1 MEVHDMVEQATDATA
16 PAGITKDDIEF
27 DEGNPNLARAIPRGE
42 GRTLSEKRV
51 AVVPH
56 SSGTYP
62 DIVEGSDSERA
73 GTSWGVPGVEDAA
86 VAETPDGV
94 RAECTG
100 DEEASPNRNTGDRLT
115 RDDLQNVGSWST
127 IDTKDSAGSPTGN
140 S

>member
-1 MEVHDMVEQATDATA
+1 MAEQTTEASSTS
-16 PAGITKDDIEF
+16 GIAKDDIEF

-42 GRTLSEKRV
+42 GRTLAEKGE
-51 AVVPH
+51 AAAPH

-62 DIVEGSDSERA
+62 DIVDGSDSERT
-73 GTSWGVPGVEDAA
+73 GTSWGVPGVEDAQ
-86 VAETPDGV
+86 VAETPEGV
-94 RAECTG
+94 RAEGTG
-100 DEEASPNRNTGDRLT
+100 EEEASPNRNTGDRSA

>member
-1 MEVHDMVEQATDATA
+1 MAEQTTEVIG
-16 PAGITKDDIEF
+16 PSGITKDDIEF

-42 GRTLSEKRV
+42 GHTLSEKGE
-51 AVVPH
+51 AAGLH

-62 DIVEGSDSERA
+62 DIVEGSDSERT
-73 GTSWGVPGVEDAA
+73 GTSWGVPGAEDAP
-86 VAETPDGV
+86 VAETPEGV
-94 RAECTG
+94 RAEGTG
-100 DEEASPNRNTGDRLT
+100 DEEASPNRNTGDRIA